1 MAEARSPSLGLLLR
15 LAERNVDLVCAQE
28 LPGEPQD
35 VQNPA
40 AEAPDQL
47 LSDVFQLATNGSDA
61 SDDVHPDAVADEI
74 LAVHPD
80 AGVEK
85 SADPVLVVQEQGAS
99 SLQVEA
105 AEQAAL
111 SVLYKPDAALFVE
124 R

>member
-1 MAEARSPSLGLLLR
+1 LGLLLH
-15 LAERNVDLVCAQE
+15 LAEHNADPACAQE
-28 LPGEPQD
+28 LPDELRDAEIPEG
-35 VQNPA
+35 
-40 AEAPDQL
+40 EAPDQL
-47 LSDVFQLATNGSDA
+47 LSDVFQLATNASDA
-61 SDDVHPDAVADEI
+61 SDDVHPDAMADEI

-85 SADPVLVVQEQGAS
+85 SADPVLVAQEQDAS
-99 SLQVEA
+99 WLPVEA